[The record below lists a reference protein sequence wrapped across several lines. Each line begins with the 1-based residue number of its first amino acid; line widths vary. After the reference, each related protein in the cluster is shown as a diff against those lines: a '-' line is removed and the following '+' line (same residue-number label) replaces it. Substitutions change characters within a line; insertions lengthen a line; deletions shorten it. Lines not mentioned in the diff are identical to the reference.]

1 MFWRFGF
8 FFLSLQHALIVLL
21 FKEDRQM
28 QISSMN
34 QSQMMILESFAG
46 AHDEQELND
55 LMDVLRDFYAQRL
68 EREMQRLWDAGTLDE
83 KQLELLRGEHLRTP
97 YHYQVKST

>member
-1 MFWRFGF
+1 
-8 FFLSLQHALIVLL
+8 
-21 FKEDRQM
+21 M

-55 LMDVLRDFYAQRL
+55 LMDVLRDFYAHRL
-68 EREMQRLWDAGTLDE
+68 EREMHRLCDDNT
-83 KQLELLRGEHLRTP
+83 Q
-97 YHYQVKST
+97 Q